1 MLHDIS
7 TNLETEVLFNRNKKG
22 NGKIIIPFENDK
34 DLEGILKKFKL
45 KN

>member
-22 NGKIIIPFENDK
+22 NGKIIIPFDNDNN
-34 DLEGILKKFKL
+34 LEIILKKLKL